1 MCRAAAQTRPV
12 GKQSPRAAPRTAP
25 RSRLCGGRSC
35 VSGSQDWAAEDFKVM
50 PRPASKLAAEHGV
63 EPGSP
68 DSQSGATASLLAS
81 RKGVRALHEG
91 SGSRRGRGA
100 GGGGLAHVASTF
112 AIKSL
117 GFAASLGRVSIRT
130 LPSPSESLG
139 SHGTCPSLSVNHI
152 DAPPSCRA
160 SSAMLDG
167 VRAPH
172 VSCAPVSMKSER
184 FLHSLSVGGFQIRP
198 NGF

>member
-68 DSQSGATASLLAS
+68 YSQSGATASLLAS

-91 SGSRRGRGA
+91 SGSRRGGGR
-100 GGGGLAHVASTF
+100 GGGGLHMWLPRLPLKAWASQPVWAGF
-112 AIKSL
+112 RSGLCPRHLSL
-117 GFAASLGRVSIRT
+117 
-130 LPSPSESLG
+130 
-139 SHGTCPSLSVNHI
+139 
-152 DAPPSCRA
+152 
-160 SSAMLDG
+160 
-167 VRAPH
+167 
-172 VSCAPVSMKSER
+172 
-184 FLHSLSVGGFQIRP
+184 
-198 NGF
+198 